1 MPPLDFGEI
10 KEQNQAIC
18 FDNKATQL
26 YSNYG
31 FGSYFIF
38 LLYILMLEKVSDTCG
53 KIQTNKQNLLV
64 TESYTS

>member
-31 FGSYFIF
+31 FGSYLIF
-38 LLYILMLEKVSDTCG
+38 LLYIYILMLEKVSDTCG
-53 KIQTNKQNLLV
+53 KIQTNKQEF
-64 TESYTS
+64 TCY

>member
-26 YSNYG
+26 TQ
-31 FGSYFIF
+31 I
-38 LLYILMLEKVSDTCG
+38 MDLEV
-53 KIQTNKQNLLV
+53 I
-64 TESYTS
+64 